1 MKVRA
6 KARRPLGLLVS
17 VAAIAFF
24 FVTASPANAQES
36 AANNNEPDQYSA
48 SVHGEC
54 EGGFAVTIKNFTDHE
69 VHASVT
75 LNGVESTVEV
85 EDHSYTTVFP
95 LTLNEDTPNTI
106 LVMVGEK
113 VLLEKTFSVNCLPDP
128 AAELSASIGSDCENF
143 VVTIKNDGDADG
155 TATITVNGSSVNV
168 DVAAGK
174 TVSMTVVL
182 NEDADNTIAVTAGE
196 TELAHKTFHV
206 NCKQE
211 IPTTTIAPPTTTTP
225 AVQVLA
231 ETVQQ
236 PTTLAFTGRNTIV
249 ETLIGVLLLGFGLQL
264 MRSSRRL
271 EQNS

>member
-17 VAAIAFF
+17 VAAIAFL
-24 FVTASPANAQES
+24 FVTAGPANAQES
-36 AANNNEPDQYSA
+36 ADNNNEHERYSA

-54 EGGFAVTIKNFTDHE
+54 EGGFGVTIKNHTNHDI
-69 VHASVT
+69 HAT
-75 LNGVESTVEV
+75 IIFNGVESTVEV
-85 EDHSYTTVFP
+85 EDHSHTTVFP
-95 LTLNEDTPNTI
+95 LILHEDIPNTI
-106 LVMVGEK
+106 LVTVGEET
-113 VLLEKTFSVNCLPDP
+113 LLQKTFSVSCLPDP
-128 AAELSASIGSDCENF
+128 EAELSASIGSNCEGF
-143 VVTIKNDGDADG
+143 AVTIKNDGDADG

-174 TVSMTVVL
+174 TVTMTVVV

-206 NCKQE
+206 NCRQE
-211 IPTTTIAPPTTTTP
+211 IPTTTIAPPTTTVP
-225 AVQVLA
+225 VQVLN

-249 ETLIGVLLLGFGLQL
+249 ETMIGVLLLGFGLQL